1 MHRHKTPPKPNP
13 LVRLYEPPAESEP
26 DMALIRSFAVVVLPG
41 LPAAVESVPDGGSQQ
56 ADAAAQD
63 FALDHEVS
71 DECDEAALIEIDAA
85 HLPVFQRLIRERNEL
100 GRELAETKAELRTAR
115 EVNSRPP
122 IYRFTAKFIDQALRA
137 ADAIRATAEHSSGDT
152 DRLAYLEVGEL
163 VRAADEYRSQLQKAS
178 VQA

>member
-1 MHRHKTPPKPNP
+1 MHKPKAPPKPNA

-26 DMALIRSFAVVVLPG
+26 DMALFRSFAVVVLPG
-41 LPAAVESVPDGGSQQ
+41 EPGALEATAAETASRRAEREPAPPDEASG
-56 ADAAAQD
+56 
-63 FALDHEVS
+63 
-71 DECDEAALIEIDAA
+71 ECDEGELVEIDAA
-85 HLPVFQRLIRERNEL
+85 HLPVFQQLIRQRNEL
-100 GRELAETKAELRTAR
+100 GRELAETKAELRAAR
-115 EVNSRPP
+115 EANSRLTVYPF
-122 IYRFTAKFIDQALRA
+122 IGKFIGQALRA